1 MTLSFWSQEFFYEV
15 ILIFFLN
22 SIQNELTVRRHFYQ
36 KQGTFG
42 NKCDLNVNLFVG
54 IPFIA
59 NTSTKR
65 SVLKRCNIRSRTST
79 RQERIRRAQDEKIT

>member
-15 ILIFFLN
+15 ILNFFLN

-59 NTSTKR
+59 
-65 SVLKRCNIRSRTST
+65 
-79 RQERIRRAQDEKIT
+79 KILPPKEVF